1 MQKRPLKITLIM
13 LFLLTFIS
21 QAMASSLMSYKMLS
35 HKMIEKDASFQ
46 SNDEH
51 HHNNASAT
59 NTSLTHDHV
68 IYPSNNAQLSDDT
81 QSHQQKCCSKN
92 KMCMIIGCS
101 VVSLTIDISIPKLTA
116 ASAVKYTAYRM
127 LVISQQ
133 PKSLY
138 RPPIL
143 S

>member
-1 MQKRPLKITLIM
+1 MQKRPFKITLIM
-13 LFLLTFIS
+13 LFLLTFVS
-21 QAMASSLMSYKMLS
+21 QAMASSLMSYNMMAANIS
-35 HKMIEKDASFQ
+35 YHDH
-46 SNDEH
+46 DDH
-51 HHNNASAT
+51 ASAT
-59 NTSLTHDHV
+59 NTFLTHDHV
-68 IYPSNNAQLSDDT
+68 IHPSKNAQLSEDAQT
-81 QSHQQKCCSKN
+81 HQRKCCSKN

-101 VVSLTIDISIPKLTA
+101 VVSLTTDISIPKLAA
-116 ASAVKYTAYRM
+116 ASAVKYTSYRM